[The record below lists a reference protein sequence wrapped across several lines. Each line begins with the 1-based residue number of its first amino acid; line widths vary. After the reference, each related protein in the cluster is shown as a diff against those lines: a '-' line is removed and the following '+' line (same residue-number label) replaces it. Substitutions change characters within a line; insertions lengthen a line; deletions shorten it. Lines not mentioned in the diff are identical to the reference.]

1 MGELNVH
8 SQALMADH
16 HLKDYSEFTR
26 GVLKSADAV
35 EEEQEDN
42 IKRRDLRDL
51 SIFTVKDDQWQQ
63 EDPLIDHGFSIKVIK
78 QKDDDG
84 PGELFE
90 IGIHTV
96 DVASLIRPN
105 TLLDREARERAVTVQ
120 LVERKIPMLPSSF
133 TNAHAE
139 LTPGKER

>member
-16 HLKDYSEFTR
+16 HLKDYCEFTR
-26 GVLKSADAV
+26 GVLKSAEAV

-78 QKDDDG
+78 QQDNDG
-84 PGELFE
+84 IGELFE

-96 DVASLIRPN
+96 DIASLIQPN

-120 LVERKIPMLPSSF
+120 LV
-133 TNAHAE
+133 
-139 LTPGKER
+139 